1 MHGHAPVCQIT
12 PDYEFGGQEFE
23 LLLERANKIRN
34 FAPDN
39 LPRKRVR
46 ADHGQIGTGRVE
58 ASAAAPAASTVS
70 GPAARGGCGYALY
83 AAIICLIFSIDAID
97 LDLSVLRDGTLF
109 FSKFSSK

>member
-1 MHGHAPVCQIT
+1 MDTLPYAKLHQTTNLGVRSSNL
-12 PDYEFGGQEFE
+12 FG
-23 LLLERANKIRN
+23 RANKIRN